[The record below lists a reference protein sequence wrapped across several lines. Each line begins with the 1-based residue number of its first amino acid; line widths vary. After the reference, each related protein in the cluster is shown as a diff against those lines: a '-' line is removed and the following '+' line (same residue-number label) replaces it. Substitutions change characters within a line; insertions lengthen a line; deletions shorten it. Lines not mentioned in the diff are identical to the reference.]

1 MKDTG
6 VGPQQHNY
14 CGSVIGNW
22 PKRILLFMI
31 VAPMGGWLS
40 PTNAHSQTAAEGNR
54 TVCSALGRGLFL
66 NHSGLPQTNFLF
78 TSARRQTQPAQ
89 SEVACMATPSGF
101 HQSLANR
108 NQWSSLSALAQR
120 SNIPVF
126 LSPGR
131 PGAFNGR
138 IGSLSGKTIAALSK
152 AGFPSTPDTW
162 VGHTGLWSVSTNWS
176 AGIPTSTN
184 DVLIANSGS
193 VVTEDIAG
201 SINNLTLSSGNSLS
215 LNNSFNLTIGGTAIS
230 NAGNINLNSTA
241 NGTGLTISTGTVTL
255 SGGGTITLGDRR
267 TRQNYIN
274 LGSGPHSST

>member
-31 VAPMGGWLS
+31 VASMGGWLS

-120 SNIPVF
+120 SNVPVF

-131 PGAFNGR
+131 PGSFQGSNRIVVRENHRRVVQGWISEQSRHLGR
-138 IGSLSGKTIAALSK
+138 S
-152 AGFPSTPDTW
+152 P
-162 VGHTGLWSVSTNWS
+162 GLWSVSTNWS

-184 DVLIANSGS
+184 DVLITNSGS

-255 SGGGTITLGDRR
+255 SGGGTSLLGTRR
-267 TRQNYIN
+267 TRR
-274 LGSGPHSST
+274 TT